1 MENELT
7 TSAKCTEVGLA
18 HWKGWKESSAVSLVF
33 LVFPLIDLMTK
44 VNRVLPRDIL
54 QIPKSCKCS
63 NVWPVEKVITLCLPP
78 KSTEQTFSRQPWL
91 LFSLSGR
98 NSRREKTCWCGF
110 SKFLRYRED
119 GWNWRGFRWDD
130 FPDLRVETVLKN
142 KDLVPNFF
150 QFRKPIGRLKLPG
163 WKWTNY

>member
-78 KSTEQTFSRQPWL
+78 KVL
-91 LFSLSGR
+91 NKLFHVNLG
-98 NSRREKTCWCGF
+98 CC
-110 SKFLRYRED
+110 
-119 GWNWRGFRWDD
+119 
-130 FPDLRVETVLKN
+130 FPFQVETVAGRK
-142 KDLVPNFF
+142 LVDAAFQSFF
-150 QFRKPIGRLKLPG
+150 VTERMVGIDAGFGEMISQISG
-163 WKWTNY
+163 WKQSLKIKISSPISSSFGNQLDV